1 MRSSVRRRI
10 ARLVCRR
17 MPPILAQ
24 RVRCW
29 IYPYTVAQREDQ
41 EVQVRAATGGWFAG
55 RTSDFH
61 GYPMSVHGYYEWRNV
76 AVCAAVCR
84 PGDTILE
91 VGANV
96 GTETV
101 SFADLV
107 GPGGRVMAFE
117 PDACNAEALR
127 RLVALNGQRHVEVI
141 EAAVSDVDGEVWFEE
156 TPLRAASG
164 IGRVVGEG
172 MSTHAKPVRCVRLD
186 TLPGSDG
193 GKVAAV
199 FMDVEGH
206 EVAVLRGAKELLRV
220 HRPVLVLEA
229 SPALLAR
236 GGWSLEDLVRELE
249 DAGYVYYR
257 VGRFDCERVNTS
269 EKKAGNWL
277 CLAKE
282 RAGLLGRIRDVFGR
296 ACWLPMVAGLNPI
309 AR

>member
-1 MRSSVRRRI
+1 MKGSVRRQL

-17 MPPILAQ
+17 MPPIVAQ

-29 IYPYTVAQREDQ
+29 IYPYEVAQTEDE
-41 EVQVRAATGGWFAG
+41 EVQVRGVTGGWFAG

-61 GYPMSVHGYYEWRNV
+61 GYPMAVHGFYEWRNV
-76 AVCAAVCR
+76 AICAAVCR

-101 SFADLV
+101 SFADLA
-107 GPGGRVMAFE
+107 GASGRVMAFE

-127 RLVALNGQRHVEVI
+127 RLVAINGWRHVEVI
-141 EAAVSDVDGEVWFEE
+141 EAAVSDRDGEVWFEE
-156 TPLRAASG
+156 TPSRAASG
-164 IGRVVGEG
+164 IGRVVREG
-172 MSTHAKPVRCVRLD
+172 ASARAKPVRCVRLD
-186 TLPGSDG
+186 TVPGPNCDR
-193 GKVAAV
+193 VAAV

-206 EVAVLRGAKELLRV
+206 EVAVLRGAGELLRA

-236 GGWSLEDLVRELE
+236 SGWGLADLTGRLD
-249 DAGYVYYR
+249 DAGYVYFR
-257 VGRFDCERVNTS
+257 IGRYGFESVDTGG
-269 EKKAGNWL
+269 KKAGNWL
-277 CLAKE
+277 CLPEE
-282 RAGLLGRIRDVFGR
+282 RVALLGAIREVFRR
-296 ACWLPMVAGLNPI
+296 ACWLPMVRGLNPL